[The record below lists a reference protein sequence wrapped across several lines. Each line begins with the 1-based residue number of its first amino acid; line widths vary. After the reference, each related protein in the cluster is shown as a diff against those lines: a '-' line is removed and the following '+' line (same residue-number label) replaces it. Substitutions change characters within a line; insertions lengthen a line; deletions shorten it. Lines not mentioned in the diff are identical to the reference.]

1 MMGSSF
7 GKSVGPRSGYRPD
20 PSTRAEIDYRDPM
33 HAEKAKRELYA
44 LFLDEKIAHVS
55 ALEEAQA
62 EVKKLSQDR
71 DRLQKLID
79 ASATMNPIS
88 KPENILDTSKT
99 QPSHKPATPNHQ
111 PK

>member
-7 GKSVGPRSGYRPD
+7 GKSIGPRSGYRPD
-20 PSTRAEIDYRDPM
+20 PSTKVEIDYRDPM

-62 EVKKLSQDR
+62 EVKKLIQDR

-79 ASATMNPIS
+79 ASAIPKPIVTPESRPIS
-88 KPENILDTSKT
+88 TS
-99 QPSHKPATPNHQ
+99 HQ